1 VDRLERM
8 MDLVGELVIEQIRIA
23 QVANNLYNQYPSDET
38 IDDLIGIS
46 NRVSILINEL
56 QEGIMKTRM
65 IPVQQLFSRFPR
77 MVRDLSVSLNK
88 EVNLVLEG
96 GETEIDRTTAN
107 PPYTKRH
114 RPRKIRKFA
123 KSWESLNKA
132 HYGSNVIITV
142 EDDGAGIDPQEIK
155 QSAIKKRIVTEQEA
169 NNMTEQQLI
178 NLIFQTGFST
188 GWEWIL

>member
-1 VDRLERM
+1 
-8 MDLVGELVIEQIRIA
+8 VIEQIRIA

-96 GETEIDRTTAN
+96 GETEIDRT
-107 PPYTKRH
+107 
-114 RPRKIRKFA
+114 IMEEMSDSA
-123 KSWESLNKA
+123 KSTLYE
-132 HYGSNVIITV
+132 T
-142 EDDGAGIDPQEIK
+142 P
-155 QSAIKKRIVTEQEA
+155 
-169 NNMTEQQLI
+169 
-178 NLIFQTGFST
+178 
-188 GWEWIL
+188 

>member
-1 VDRLERM
+1 MVPNVMEIPIDSDVGKVAFLVVTQMSADELRQKVQNDLMDIKEVRVFPYLFKIQYLRQRTEKPGYGIKIIAAASNGDRGKRVVHTVRIDVDRLERM

-96 GETEIDRTTAN
+96 G
-107 PPYTKRH
+107 KL
-114 RPRKIRKFA
+114 K
-123 KSWESLNKA
+123 
-132 HYGSNVIITV
+132 
-142 EDDGAGIDPQEIK
+142 
-155 QSAIKKRIVTEQEA
+155 
-169 NNMTEQQLI
+169 
-178 NLIFQTGFST
+178 
-188 GWEWIL
+188 

>member
-65 IPVQQLFSRFPR
+65 IPVQQLSAVF
-77 MVRDLSVSLNK
+77 
-88 EVNLVLEG
+88 
-96 GETEIDRTTAN
+96 
-107 PPYTKRH
+107 
-114 RPRKIRKFA
+114 
-123 KSWESLNKA
+123 
-132 HYGSNVIITV
+132 
-142 EDDGAGIDPQEIK
+142 QEW
-155 QSAIKKRIVTEQEA
+155 SGTCP
-169 NNMTEQQLI
+169 
-178 NLIFQTGFST
+178 SH
-188 GWEWIL
+188 